1 MLIYH
6 SSCHHRKGSENVTI
20 QKMISSFSYLRRDYS
35 KLNEADEAP
44 FIEVTLLLIAG
55 EAKI

>member
-1 MLIYH
+1 
-6 SSCHHRKGSENVTI
+6 
-20 QKMISSFSYLRRDYS
+20 MISSFSYLRRDYS